1 MSETPKK
8 GIFEIRRKDS
18 QELILRFR
26 AFKQADINLQMRKAQ
41 IGLGIPAENLE
52 AVYIADWLD

>member
-1 MSETPKK
+1 MAETPKK

>member
-1 MSETPKK
+1 MSTTPKK

-26 AFKQADINLQMRKAQ
+26 AFKQADINLQLRKAQ